1 MIKLSYKFFSIN
13 LNSEQIILS
22 LIQKL
27 KTNLLKQISKKNIN
41 ELKELIVQS
50 NNPLIITHYNPDG
63 DAMGSSLAFYRYLVK
78 KGKKPIL
85 VTPNDY
91 PEFLHW
97 LPGNEEVVVY
107 KRNNGTVLNAIQNA
121 DVIFSLDFNDPD
133 RTEGLEK
140 YIIEAKAK
148 KVLIDHHPEP
158 TDFADLVFSD
168 TSYSSTAEL
177 IFKIIEDIN
186 DYNII
191 DKEIAECIYAGIM
204 TDTGSFNYNS
214 SNPET
219 YLVVSKLLEKGIDKD
234 KIYDKIY
241 DNYSVDRMRLLG
253 YCLNKKMEVLPE
265 YDTAFISISK
275 EEQKEFNFS
284 PGDSEGFVNYP
295 LSIKGIRFTA
305 IFIEKGNHTKI
316 SFRSKGNFP
325 ANEFAEKH
333 FKGGGH
339 RNASG
344 GHSDDSLQNTI
355 EKFKKLLPQY
365 LKK

>member
-1 MIKLSYKFFSIN
+1 MIKLRYKFFSIN

-27 KTNLLKQISKKNIN
+27 KTNPLKQIPKEDIN

-50 NNPLIITHYNPDG
+50 NNPLILTHYNPDG
-63 DAMGSSLAFYRYLVK
+63 DAMGSSLAFYHYLVK
-78 KGKKPIL
+78 KGKNPVL

-97 LPGNEEVVVY
+97 LPGNDKVIVY
-107 KRNNGTVLNAIQNA
+107 KRNSGTVLNAIKNA
-121 DVIFSLDFNDPD
+121 DLIFSLDFNNPD

-140 YIIEAKAK
+140 YIIEAEAT

-158 TDFADLVFSD
+158 TNFADLIFSD
-168 TSYSSTAEL
+168 TCFSSTAEL
-177 IFKIIEDIN
+177 VYKIIEDLN
-186 DYNII
+186 DYDII
-191 DKEIAECIYAGIM
+191 DRDIAECIYTGIM

-219 YLVVSKLLEKGIDKD
+219 YYVVSKLLEKGIDKD

-241 DNYSVDRMRLLG
+241 DNYSADRMRLLG

-275 EEQKEFNFS
+275 EELKEFNFS

-305 IFIEKGNHTKI
+305 IFIEKGNQTKI
-316 SFRSKGNFP
+316 SFRSKGDFP
-325 ANEFAEKH
+325 TNEFAEKH

-344 GHSDDSLQNTI
+344 GHSDEPLKETVN
-355 EKFKKLLPQY
+355 KFKELLPQY
-365 LKK
+365 FKK